1 MGALRLSDNAKEV
14 LTARYLR
21 RNSEGEITETPE
33 ELFAAVA
40 RAVAHAELQLGTA
53 RQAAFWEDR
62 YLQLLTSLDFLP
74 NSPTLMNAGKPLG
87 QLSGCFVLPVEDSI
101 EAIFEAI
108 EDMALVQR
116 SGGGTGMSF
125 SHLRPKDDFIT
136 TTPGKASGPVSF
148 SKTINL
154 PQSADVDDVKDAYR
168 QAWELGLKGVT
179 IFRYG
184 SKSQQV
190 LSLGAGEKSY
200 NYDHASQCDRGEC
213 EV

>member
-1 MGALRLSDNAKEV
+1 MKKVAEKGRLSD
-14 LTARYLR
+14 
-21 RNSEGEITETPE
+21 
-33 ELFAAVA
+33 VA
-40 RAVAHAELQLGTA
+40 GVPAELKRLFPTA
-53 RQAAFWEDR
+53 LEISPEHHLQIQAAFQRHVD
-62 YLQLLTSLDFLP
+62 
-74 NSPTLMNAGKPLG
+74 NS
-87 QLSGCFVLPVEDSI
+87 V
-101 EAIFEAI
+101 
-108 EDMALVQR
+108 
-116 SGGGTGMSF
+116 
-125 SHLRPKDDFIT
+125 
-136 TTPGKASGPVSF
+136 

-179 IFRYG
+179 VFRYG